1 MSWFNI
7 SRSST
12 LSVSPGPS
20 VTGDSLALCTVVCWQ
35 LTGFWHIV
43 CCCLHRHH
51 DQYHN
56 TSASLHT
63 PHAQESLSSILLLC
77 YVYVRSFLHFISD
90 NDMQTLQLH
99 SLTLY
104 HVTNTAI
111 TVNHCTIVQAP
122 FIVSATSLKCT
133 VGSDLPD

>member
-1 MSWFNI
+1 MRKNLYRQYFYCVMCMSGVF
-7 SRSST
+7 
-12 LSVSPGPS
+12 
-20 VTGDSLALCTVVCWQ
+20 C
-35 LTGFWHIV
+35 
-43 CCCLHRHH
+43 
-51 DQYHN
+51 
-56 TSASLHT
+56 
-63 PHAQESLSSILLLC
+63 
-77 YVYVRSFLHFISD
+77 ISD

-104 HVTNTAI
+104 HVTDTAI

>member
-35 LTGFWHIV
+35 LTGFWHTV

-63 PHAQESLSSILLLC
+63 PHAQESFRQYFYCVMCMSGVLC
-77 YVYVRSFLHFISD
+77 ISD

-104 HVTNTAI
+104 HVTDTAI
-111 TVNHCTIVQAP
+111 TVNHCTIFQAP